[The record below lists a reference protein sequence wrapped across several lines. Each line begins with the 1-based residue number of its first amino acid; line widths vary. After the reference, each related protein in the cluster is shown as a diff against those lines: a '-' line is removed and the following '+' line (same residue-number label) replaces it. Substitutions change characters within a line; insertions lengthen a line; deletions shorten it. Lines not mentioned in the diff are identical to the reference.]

1 VKPRTTPAS
10 LLAAAALLL
19 VATLGAGPA
28 RDGDEIVV
36 YKSPSCGCC
45 EKWIEHLRANG
56 LSVQAH
62 DAVSMNQI
70 KRENGIPPA
79 LRSCHTAFVGG
90 YFIEGHV
97 PAEDIRR
104 LLATRPPILGLAL
117 PKMPV
122 GSPGMEGPDPEP
134 YVVLAV
140 YPDGHVGA
148 FASHRP

>member
-1 VKPRTTPAS
+1 MRPGTTRAS
-10 LLAAAALLL
+10 LLAVAALG
-19 VATLGAGPA
+19 VAALGAGPA
-28 RDGDEIVV
+28 RAGDEIVV
-36 YKSPSCGCC
+36 YKSASCGCC
-45 EKWIEHLRANG
+45 EKWIEHLRTNG
-56 LSVQAH
+56 FSVVAH
-62 DAVSMNQI
+62 DAVSMAQI

-79 LRSCHTAFVGG
+79 LHSCHTAFAGG

-134 YVVLAV
+134 YVVLSV
-140 YPDGHVGA
+140 FPDGHVEP